1 MAGPTK
7 KKCQCRSGECD
18 WSPPDRSYCRQNP
31 TCPQL
36 TAPENGR
43 IECPLD
49 SFCVISCNDGFEM
62 INGLVEKT
70 LTCDC
75 DIQSYECQWNKQVP
89 ICRGNH
95 FSSKVGCVFRWA
107 AHHERRLNTASCGIQ
122 TK

>member
-89 ICRGNH
+89 ICRGIH
-95 FSSKVGCVFRWA
+95 FLSKVGCVFR
-107 AHHERRLNTASCGIQ
+107 
-122 TK
+122 

>member
-36 TAPENGR
+36 SAPENGR

-95 FSSKVGCVFRWA
+95 FF
-107 AHHERRLNTASCGIQ
+107 I
-122 TK
+122 